1 MAQKNSFLLNYI
13 YFVLS
18 TSLFSFKKLLNQNL
32 PSMSLFS
39 RLSNGW
45 KISMDSFKVLKA
57 NKQLIIFP
65 ILSGASMIVL
75 TSFAIAVFAAK
86 GWAKESL
93 DFDGNGKVLSY
104 LMIFGFY
111 LVNYFIVV
119 FFNVALMRC
128 VRMYF
133 QGEEVSLRDGINFSL
148 SRIGVIFGWS
158 LIAATVG
165 TILKIIQQE
174 SGIVGKIITGI
185 IGVVWNVATFFVVPI
200 IAYENTGPVDA
211 VKRSAQIIKEKWGES
226 LAGNFSLG
234 LIQFIALLLIALPL
248 FFLGSL
254 IDPLVGIVLA
264 VFAALFVI
272 AIISAA
278 QAIFISAVYHQTQ
291 GNEVPFIDNETV
303 NDLFV
308 RK

>member
-1 MAQKNSFLLNYI
+1 
-13 YFVLS
+13 
-18 TSLFSFKKLLNQNL
+18 
-32 PSMSLFS
+32 MSLVS

-45 KISMDSFKVLKA
+45 KLSMDSFKVLKA

-75 TSFAIAVFAAK
+75 MTSFAIAVFATK
-86 GWAKESL
+86 GWAA
-93 DFDGNGKVLSY
+93 DAFNYRGNEKILSY
-104 LMIFGFY
+104 LVMFGFY
-111 LVNYFIVV
+111 LINYFIVV

-133 QGEEVSLRDGINFSL
+133 QNEEVSLREGINYSV

-174 SGIVGKIITGI
+174 SGSLGKIITGI
-185 IGVVWNVATFFVVPI
+185 IGVVWNIATFFVVPI
-200 IAYENTGPVDA
+200 LAYENTGPIDA
-211 VKRSAQIIKEKWGES
+211 IKRSSQIVKAKWGES

-234 LIQFIALLLIALPL
+234 LIQFLALLVTAVPL
-248 FFLGSL
+248 YFLGSL
-254 IDPLVGIVLA
+254 IDPVVGIALA
-264 VFAALFVI
+264 VFAALVVI
-272 AIISAA
+272 SVISAA
-278 QAIFISAVYHQTQ
+278 QAIFVSAVYQQAQ
-291 GNEVPFIDNETV
+291 GTEVSFIDNETV

>member
-1 MAQKNSFLLNYI
+1 
-13 YFVLS
+13 
-18 TSLFSFKKLLNQNL
+18 
-32 PSMSLFS
+32 MSLAS

-45 KISMDSFKVLKA
+45 KLSMDSFKVLKA

-65 ILSGASMIVL
+65 VLSGTSMIVL
-75 TSFAIAVFAAK
+75 MTSFAIAVFAAK
-86 GWAKESL
+86 GWAADAL
-93 DFDGNGKVLSY
+93 DFNGNGKAISY
-104 LMIFGFY
+104 LTLFGFY
-111 LVNYFIVV
+111 LINYFIVV

-133 QGEEVSLRDGINFSL
+133 RGEEVSLRDGINYSV
-148 SRIGVIFGWS
+148 SRIGVILGWAI
-158 LIAATVG
+158 IAATVG
-165 TILKIIQQE
+165 AILKIIQEE
-174 SGIVGKIITGI
+174 SGIIGKIITGI
-185 IGVVWNVATFFVVPI
+185 IGVIWNVATFFVVPI
-200 IAYENTGPVDA
+200 LAYENVGPIDA

-234 LIQFIALLLIALPL
+234 LVQFLALLVTALPL

-254 IDPLVGIVLA
+254 IAPVIGIALA

-278 QAIFISAVYHQTQ
+278 QAIFISAVYHQAQ
-291 GNEVPFIDNETV
+291 GNEVPFMDNETV